1 MENPKAD
8 LQALVTVG
16 REDNFVAAFVLPLT
30 EIGQGKGA
38 AGHTV
43 NLSVDLCTSPLT
55 APVVALGRVTEV
67 GVACKAA
74 GVACLRVGE
83 DPLAP
88 SRGVPRGLQQGRL
101 TLAKEQN

>member
-16 REDNFVAAFVLPLT
+16 REDNFVAAFVLALT
-30 EIGQGKGA
+30 ELGQCKGA

-55 APVVALGRVTEV
+55 APVVALGRVTEI
-67 GVACKAA
+67 GVARKATR
-74 GVACLRVGE
+74 VACVKVGE

-88 SRGVPRGLQQGRL
+88 KGGVTGGL
-101 TLAKEQN
+101 EHC